1 MSINPLEQIPTEE
14 NTLDSL
20 DEAVLKLMGKGR
32 FPDNFFNDQ
41 FGVWFKNLK
50 KNNTDDQR
58 ILELLEKNFLN
69 LGIIPGKQLEQ
80 NEDSDIEKFTDLI
93 KNEIISTTDFKE
105 GIKLIISTIFEEDN
119 TIDIQ
124 SLIISQGRNYKE
136 AVEGLKN
143 NSDIELQN
151 LIANIKQHIRMH
163 NKYKKTA

>member
-1 MSINPLEQIPTEE
+1 MSINPLEQIPTEK
-14 NTLDSL
+14 NSLDSL
-20 DEAVLKLMGKGR
+20 DEAVSKLMGEDR

-50 KNNTDDQR
+50 ENDTDDQK
-58 ILELLEKNFLN
+58 ILELLEKKLSNI
-69 LGIIPGKQLEQ
+69 GITPEKQLEQ
-80 NEDSDIEKFTDLI
+80 NKDSDIEKFSDLI
-93 KNEIISTTDFKE
+93 KNEIILTTDFKE
-105 GIKLIISTIFEEDN
+105 GIKLIISTIFGEDN

-124 SLIISQGRNYKE
+124 SLIISQGRNYKK

-163 NKYKKTA
+163 NKYRKTA